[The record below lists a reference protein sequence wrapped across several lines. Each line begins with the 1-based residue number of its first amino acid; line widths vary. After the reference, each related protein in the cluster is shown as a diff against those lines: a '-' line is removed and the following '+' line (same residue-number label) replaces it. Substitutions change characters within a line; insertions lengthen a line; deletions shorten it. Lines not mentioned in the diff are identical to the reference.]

1 MFTQVMQN
9 PRLMAFL
16 QPLPPSQSIENKKQK
31 SEPAKAQPQVIH
43 TTVSMETPVYLLET
57 MQSTNPV
64 HNAQEQVAGT
74 PVLQA
79 APVQPATF
87 QQPLVGSNGQGS
99 DLQAMQQVFP
109 PPSIHP
115 GYFGGGSVFQ
125 SMAGHAPG
133 NQFYTP
139 GTVFGGAQ
147 TMMPNPMYGGIGLQP
162 GFQSNHGQFGM
173 PQASFG
179 MAGIT
184 NQQPYMASPG
194 QFNSGQGTQ
203 INPNSVPMFQ
213 SLPYDN
219 LTPLEK
225 PTPYKEG
232 GKGGDFTEASKV
244 RKAATY
250 LTGNA
255 GQWWTTLL
263 LQGQAPSTWIYFKQI
278 FASAWL
284 SDDFEA
290 DVMTEW
296 HQLNAASCKNLD
308 DYNRK
313 FWKDLLPVT
322 SYRFVPLTEQI
333 EKYCCG
339 LPKGLRKYCMKTKV
353 TTLTQLIEVANTGNG
368 LLKGEDCEFNT
379 GIKDGSAKKNSAKK
393 YILNESCIKVA
404 LDFVAPENVQ
414 QCVDLAGE
422 YRLLPKD
429 HRAKE
434 DKLEVKK
441 MAIFAAASAIK
452 RLNSLLTSRQKE
464 VDDPREPQP

>member
-9 PRLMAFL
+9 PRFMAFL
-16 QPLPPSQSIENKKQK
+16 QPLPPSQSIWNKKA
-31 SEPAKAQPQVIH
+31 EPAKAQPQVIH
-43 TTVSMETPVYLLET
+43 TTVSMETPVHLPET
-57 MQSTNPV
+57 MQSPNPV
-64 HNAQEQVAGT
+64 HNVQEQVAGT

-125 SMAGHAPG
+125 SMVGHAPG

-194 QFNSGQGTQ
+194 QFSSGQGTQ

-232 GKGGDFTEASKV
+232 GKGVTFTTFTGFDDRKKALSFLQQFDKAYAGGNFTEASKV

-313 FWKDLLPVT
+313 FWKALLPVT
-322 SYRFVPLTEQI
+322 ETME
-333 EKYCCG
+333 E
-339 LPKGLRKYCMKTKV
+339 KTK
-353 TTLTQLIEVANTGNG
+353 LIQGYEARIENLQKAKEELKGAITV
-368 LLKGEDCEFNT
+368 LKGELFE
-379 GIKDGSAKKNSAKK
+379 AKKKCENS
-393 YILNESCIKVA
+393 
-404 LDFVAPENVQ
+404 
-414 QCVDLAGE
+414 
-422 YRLLPKD
+422 
-429 HRAKE
+429 
-434 DKLEVKK
+434 
-441 MAIFAAASAIK
+441 
-452 RLNSLLTSRQKE
+452 KE
-464 VDDPREPQP
+464 VHL